1 MLAPHA
7 EPPQPAAPPPGA
19 GADFFAQTRWSRVIR
34 AAGTSDATAAEAL
47 NDLCRDYWYPLY
59 AFARRRG
66 CAPEDAA
73 DGVQEFFARLVEH
86 NLLSVADPQRGRFR
100 TFLLTCFQR
109 HLASHARREHALKR
123 GGHHLILSLDER
135 DAEDRY
141 LHEPADTMTPEHQ
154 YDRAWALAL
163 LARAYAAM
171 RAREVEAGRGS
182 LFDAL
187 WPSIN
192 GGQDNPEAYVDLGR
206 RFGMSE
212 GAVKTRAH
220 RLRNLFRECLLGEVA
235 ETVAQPAEVEEE
247 LRALLAAVA
256 R

>member
-1 MLAPHA
+1 MLAPQA
-7 EPPQPAAPPPGA
+7 EPPQPAAPPP

-34 AAGTSDATAAEAL
+34 AAGTSDAAAAEAL

-73 DGVQEFFARLVEH
+73 DQVQEFFARLIERRM
-86 NLLSVADPQRGRFR
+86 LSVADPERGRFR
-100 TFLLTCFQR
+100 TFLLSCFQ
-109 HLASHARREHALKR
+109 HQLVSHARREHALKR
-123 GGHHLILSLDER
+123 GGHQVILSLDER

-141 LHEPADTMTPEHQ
+141 LHEPADALTPERQ
-154 YDRAWALAL
+154 YDRAWALEL
-163 LARAYAAM
+163 LARAYAAA
-171 RAREVEAGRGS
+171 RAREVEAGRGQ

-192 GGQDNPEAYVDLGR
+192 GGLDNPEAYADLGR

-220 RLRNLFRECLLGEVA
+220 RLRHLFRECLLGEVA
-235 ETVAQPAEVEEE
+235 ETVAHPAEAEEE
-247 LRALLAAVA
+247 LRTLLAAVA
-256 R
+256 C

>member
-1 MLAPHA
+1 MPASQA
-7 EPPQPAAPPPGA
+7 EPPQPAAPPPGV
-19 GADFFAQTRWSRVIR
+19 DFFAQTRWSRVLR
-34 AAGTSDATAAEAL
+34 AAGSSDVAADEAL

-73 DGVQEFFARLVEH
+73 DHVQEFFARLIERRM
-86 NLLSVADPQRGRFR
+86 LSVADPQRGRFR

-109 HLASHARREHALKR
+109 HLASHARWEHALKR
-123 GGHHLILSLDER
+123 GGNQLILSLDER

-141 LHEPADTMTPEHQ
+141 LHEPADSITPEHQ

-171 RAREVEAGRGS
+171 RAREVAAGRGP

-192 GGQDNPEAYVDLGR
+192 GGQDNPEAYVDLAR
-206 RFGMSE
+206 RFQMTE